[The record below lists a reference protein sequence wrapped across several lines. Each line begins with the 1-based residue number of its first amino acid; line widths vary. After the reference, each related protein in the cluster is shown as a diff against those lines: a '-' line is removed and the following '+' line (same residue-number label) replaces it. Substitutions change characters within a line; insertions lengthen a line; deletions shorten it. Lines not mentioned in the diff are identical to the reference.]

1 MGTVGIMLEWTPLWL
16 KRDLN
21 ASLYVASL
29 SILCWGGG
37 EFIGRIYGEKIV
49 NSYGV
54 KFAAGYFGL
63 VGCLIFFISILT
75 ANIYII
81 I

>member
-21 ASLYVASL
+21 ASLYGASL

-37 EFIGRIYGEKIV
+37 EFIGIFEIFSV
-49 NSYGV
+49 TQS
-54 KFAAGYFGL
+54 
-63 VGCLIFFISILT
+63 LINGICVPPPTKMMTLKSSTVQNFPL
-75 ANIYII
+75 A
-81 I
+81 